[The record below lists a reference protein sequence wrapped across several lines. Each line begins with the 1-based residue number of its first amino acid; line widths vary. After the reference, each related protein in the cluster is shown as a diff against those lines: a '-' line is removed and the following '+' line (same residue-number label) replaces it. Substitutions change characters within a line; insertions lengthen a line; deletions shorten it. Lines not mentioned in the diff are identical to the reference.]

1 MKILLLVLLLIISN
15 TVFVLTIDSTAFGQL
30 DRGFNNEIS
39 LRDPNLVVEEYV
51 SNLKYPVMIDFI
63 GNDMLVIEKDGRIK
77 IIKDGILKSEPILEL
92 EVGISI
98 EEGLIGILVVDN
110 DVYLHYTTKNTEDNT
125 VSNWFYK
132 YEWNGEEL
140 IEPELL
146 MSFHKGDGQH
156 NAGIMTHDENGVVYV
171 AIGDLGNRKG
181 VFQNY
186 PLGNTD
192 NTGTIMTLEPTEV
205 FAVGIR
211 NSYGLDFDPLT
222 KFLWDTENGPEVFDE
237 INLVPKNF
245 NSGWEKIMGPA
256 TESKLNL
263 LSNNEDYVYSDPE
276 FSWERPIGVTGIHFV
291 ESTLFPKYH
300 NTVLVGS
307 FHDGTLYKFVLND
320 NRDGFVFED
329 EQLQDLVLN
338 TDDQTTEIIFG
349 TGFAG
354 ITDIKE
360 GPNGHIYIVSIGNGV
375 IYEITPNQDIEK
387 IEIDCINELNSG
399 KNLSGCDFSNKS
411 LANLDLSN
419 RDLSFTNLRNSD
431 LTNVNFSNTKLIGVN
446 FIDAKISNT
455 DFSNAILDSAIL
467 DGQMLENS
475 KFTETSF
482 LSTNLKKVNLS
493 NVNLKNS
500 NFERA
505 ILDESVLIGTNFE
518 GSNLLRTSIVEANL
532 SDSNFQHADL
542 TFAILDNSIL
552 KNSDLGNTRL
562 WKTSINNADL
572 SNANLKNSD
581 NHASKFVNSNLTNV
595 DFQFSRLSMV
605 NFSNADFSNANLYN
619 IFPINSIF
627 ENSNLSLTKINTCLE
642 HDLMSRILNKVL
654 REIRDNNIEFLQPVE
669 NIIVDICN

>member
-1 MKILLLVLLLIISN
+1 MRFFLLVLLLIILN
-15 TVFVLTIDSTAFGQL
+15 TVFVFTIDSTAFGQL
-30 DRGFNNEIS
+30 DRGANNEIS
-39 LRDPNLVVEEYV
+39 LRDSNLVVEEYV
-51 SNLKYPVMIDFI
+51 SNLKFPVMIDFI
-63 GNDMLVIEKDGRIK
+63 GNDMLVIEKDGLIK

-92 EVGISI
+92 EVSTTI
-98 EEGLIGILVVDN
+98 EEGLIGILVVEN
-110 DVYLHYTTKNTEDNT
+110 DVYLHYTTADTDDNT
-125 VSNWFYK
+125 TSNWFYK
-132 YEWNGEEL
+132 YEWNGEAL

-146 MSFHKGDGQH
+146 MSFHKGHGQH
-156 NAGIMTHDENGVVYV
+156 NAGIMAHDENGVVYV

-186 PLGNTD
+186 PLGDSD
-192 NTGTIMTLEPTEV
+192 NTGTIMTLEPTEI
-205 FAVGIR
+205 FAIGIR
-211 NSYGLDFDPLT
+211 NSYGLDFDPIT
-222 KFLWDTENGPEVFDE
+222 QFLWDTENGPDVFDE

-263 LSNNEDYVYSDPE
+263 IPNYEDYIYSDPE

-291 ESTLFPKYH
+291 ESPLFPNYH
-300 NTVLVGS
+300 NSVLVGS
-307 FHDGTLYKFVLND
+307 FSDGVLYKFELND

-338 TDDQTTEIIFG
+338 TDDQTTEIVFG

-360 GPNGHIYIVSIGNGV
+360 GPDGYIYIVSIGDGI
-375 IYEITPNQDIEK
+375 IYKIVPNQNIEK
-387 IEIDCINELNSG
+387 IEIDCTNELNSG
-399 KNLSGCDFSNKS
+399 KNLSGCDFSNQS
-411 LANLDLSN
+411 LTNLDLSN

-467 DGQMLENS
+467 DNQILENS

-482 LSTNLKKVNLS
+482 ISTNLKKVNLS

-505 ILDESVLIGTNFE
+505 ILDESILIGTNFE

-542 TFAILDNSIL
+542 TYAILDNSIL

-572 SNANLKNSD
+572 SNVNLKNSD
-581 NHASKFVNSNLTNV
+581 NHGSQFINSNLNHV
-595 DFQFSRLSMV
+595 DFQFSRLSNV
-605 NFSNADFSNANLYN
+605 NFKNADMSNANLYN

-654 REIRDNNIEFLQPVE
+654 REIRENNIEFLEPIE
-669 NIIVDICN
+669 STIVQICN